1 MTRAVAKMAL
11 FKMNLNSFPM
21 DQSLS
26 QIINK
31 SPDFLNSKKYFAE
44 NRISKNLDFHAI
56 LKYAIITPENGS

>member
-1 MTRAVAKMAL
+1 
-11 FKMNLNSFPM
+11 M

-31 SPDFLNSKKYFAE
+31 SPDFLNNKKYVAE
-44 NRISKNLDFHAI
+44 NRISKNLDFYAI